1 MGANLGVSAG
11 SVVIPSAA
19 NLASWRA
26 FWRVS
31 SSVSSSN
38 CSASDCSAFEFTM
51 GTFVNLGS
59 TAARLSWTPLLSF
72 GTRPLEEC
80 FLEDSNVAASAAALR
95 TAFVEATSDVRTL
108 REQNRASVGGGCSV
122 LRQVGRCGED
132 RNALLPHR
140 ADARRSCC
148 ALVRARRCGQVNAS
162 AVLRT
167 VTAALAA
174 DPLPEGGRGCRY

>member
-80 FLEDSNVAASAAALR
+80 FLEDSNVAERFWECLSNISATPDFEEDFEEDLR
-95 TAFVEATSDVRTL
+95 DDIFS
-108 REQNRASVGGGCSV
+108 
-122 LRQVGRCGED
+122 
-132 RNALLPHR
+132 
-140 ADARRSCC
+140 
-148 ALVRARRCGQVNAS
+148 
-162 AVLRT
+162 
-167 VTAALAA
+167 
-174 DPLPEGGRGCRY
+174 